1 MKENLSTNIFQIGM
15 NEILTNYINHAR
27 NFGYMGGIERDR
39 LRQKETAEV
48 FTPTS
53 YVQQILDVE
62 EQNSPNMFKDWT
74 KTYMDN
80 SCGDGQFLSE
90 VVIRKMERSGCTLE
104 QALSTTYGVELME
117 DNVKLCKERLAGPT
131 PTQEILDIL
140 DKNIVCADALTYH
153 YRFDGTHP
161 TSSHTEIKLGE
172 FFG

>member
-1 MKENLSTNIFQIGM
+1 MISNFIEHSR
-15 NEILTNYINHAR
+15 NHS
-27 NFGYMGGIERDR
+27 YMSGIQRDK
-39 LRQKETAEV
+39 LRVKETAEV
-48 FTPTS
+48 FTPTPL
-53 YVQQILDVE
+53 VQEMLDKLPQE
-62 EQNSPNMFKDWT
+62 LFEDST
-74 KTYMDN
+74 KTFLDP

-90 VVIRKMERSGCTLE
+90 VVIRKINMSGCTLE

-117 DNVKLCKERLAGPT
+117 DNVKLCKERLSGPN

-161 TSSHTEIKLGE
+161 TSSHTEIKMSE